1 MLDFNLFSIKLG
13 CSEYGR
19 RVVFSIL
26 DKSLERDD
34 INVFA
39 LYDSTQRIVYDD
51 LAEAQVNQ
59 YYRIEYLD
67 ISKMSLTQLVER
79 YHIDKIFFPCIQI
92 SVGLEG
98 LSNLDCE
105 VVFVSHDIAHE
116 ELYRDRIRLYMDYM
130 KIVYRSISSSRWRL
144 LYRTLKLVI
153 GGNRYDSWR
162 EFIKPAIDLYHNNPK
177 TRIITV
183 SEYSKNSLV
192 YYYSIRPE
200 DITVLYSPQR
210 CCQELDT
217 VSDKRLSELIESG
230 RKYYLMVSANRV
242 EKNPYKLIKAFQS
255 FSSSNPDSYLV
266 TAGWYD
272 YPLFANHIPLPFLS
286 DSDLL
291 KAYSNCYALLFPSFF
306 EGFGYPSIE
315 VMQYGK
321 PVLASYST
329 AIPEI
334 LGDAAIYFCPF
345 FESAIFDAL
354 NRLDSGNYAE
364 YSSRSKQRYKEIS
377 NRQKKDLDTI
387 VELLF
392 DTAKFGHNVK

>member
-1 MLDFNLFSIKLG
+1 
-13 CSEYGR
+13 
-19 RVVFSIL
+19 
-26 DKSLERDD
+26 
-34 INVFA
+34 
-39 LYDSTQRIVYDD
+39 
-51 LAEAQVNQ
+51 
-59 YYRIEYLD
+59 
-67 ISKMSLTQLVER
+67 
-79 YHIDKIFFPCIQI
+79 
-92 SVGLEG
+92 
-98 LSNLDCE
+98 
-105 VVFVSHDIAHE
+105 
-116 ELYRDRIRLYMDYM
+116 
-130 KIVYRSISSSRWRL
+130 
-144 LYRTLKLVI
+144 
-153 GGNRYDSWR
+153 
-162 EFIKPAIDLYHNNPK
+162 
-177 TRIITV
+177 
-183 SEYSKNSLV
+183 
-192 YYYSIRPE
+192 
-200 DITVLYSPQR
+200 
-210 CCQELDT
+210 
-217 VSDKRLSELIESG
+217 
-230 RKYYLMVSANRV
+230 MVSANRV